1 MIAYKGL
8 RHLMPISSRAQLKVI
23 VRARDPDG
31 GHLDTLLQ
39 AFPRVLLTFL
49 WGRSGGGVIC
59 SHSRM
64 EGLIDWIQNHSS
76 SQESS

>member
-49 WGRSGGGVIC
+49 GQIWAGVIC

-64 EGLIDWIQNHSS
+64 EGLIDWIQNHPS

>member
-1 MIAYKGL
+1 MIADKVL
-8 RHLMPISSRAQLKVI
+8 RHLLPTSSRAQLKVI

-39 AFPRVLLTFL
+39 SFPRVLLTFL
-49 WGRSGGGVIC
+49 WGRSGGVIC